1 LRDNDLELRIKI
13 NQKERLAYIPKAL
26 FQILGTNVRATP
38 NRAAVLLFSDKTT
51 IDEALRSMEIIKADL
66 QHARYL
72 EKTGYCIK
80 QKTNRKP
87 ADETCT
93 YFTQKQRTP

>member
-1 LRDNDLELRIKI
+1 MELRIKI

-51 IDEALRSMEIIKADL
+51 IDEALRSIEIIKADL
-66 QHARYL
+66 QHAKTI
-72 EKTGYCIK
+72 EKTAYCMK
-80 QKTNRKP
+80 HKTHRLDT
-87 ADETCT
+87 DET
-93 YFTQKQRTP
+93 RTHFAPKPKDTST

>member
-1 LRDNDLELRIKI
+1 MELRIKI

-51 IDEALRSMEIIKADL
+51 IEEALRSLEIIKADL
-66 QHARYL
+66 QHARTL
-72 EKTGYCIK
+72 ERTGYCMK
-80 QKTNRKP
+80 HKTERHATDKTCAHFAPKP
-87 ADETCT
+87 KDTST
-93 YFTQKQRTP
+93 